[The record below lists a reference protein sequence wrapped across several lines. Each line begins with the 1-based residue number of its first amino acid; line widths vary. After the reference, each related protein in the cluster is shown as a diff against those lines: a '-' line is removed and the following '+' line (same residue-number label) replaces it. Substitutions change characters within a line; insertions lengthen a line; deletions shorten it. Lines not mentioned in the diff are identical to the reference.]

1 MKRAYLIS
9 YKSEDFEALNSNVT
23 TYILK
28 LKIVW
33 LWGLFTQF
41 KDVKYSIQY
50 YQPVKP
56 FFDRWD
62 SLIKSGTP
70 LT

>member
-9 YKSEDFEALNSNVT
+9 YESEEFEALNSHGT

-28 LKIVW
+28 LKVVW

-41 KDVKYSIQY
+41 KGSKYTIPY
-50 YQPVKP
+50 HRPIKP

-62 SLIKSGTP
+62 SLIKSGKP